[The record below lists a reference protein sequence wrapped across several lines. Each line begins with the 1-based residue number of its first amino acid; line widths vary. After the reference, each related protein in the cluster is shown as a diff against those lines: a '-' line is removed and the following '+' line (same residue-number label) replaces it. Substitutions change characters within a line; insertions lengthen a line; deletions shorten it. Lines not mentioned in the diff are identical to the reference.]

1 MLSVT
6 GLTKRYGDETALA
19 ALSLSVDGGEF
30 VTLLGPSGCG
40 KTTTLLAIAGHVT
53 PTAGTVSIGGR
64 DVTDSPP
71 EARSCGLVFQ
81 QDALFPHMTAREN
94 VAYAMAP
101 HDSDEQ
107 RQERRVDD
115 LLSLVGMAAHAGK
128 HPEQLSGG
136 QRRRVELVRALATD
150 PDVLLLDE
158 PLTGLD
164 RALREDLRA
173 EIARVHDRT
182 GVTTLYVTHD
192 QTEALSLSDR
202 LVILDDGRVVGE
214 GTPRSLYERPPNR
227 FVGSFLG
234 PSAELTATL
243 VSDDPPIAA
252 WCGYEFVLEGSPPG
266 DQITLLLR
274 PDDVGNSFEGT
285 ATERDVC
292 IEATVQDV
300 SHRGP
305 HSSVTVEAPDGMH
318 LSLAVEGFPDLH
330 RGDDLAVGFDAAD
343 LFAFAGGER
352 CAVSRGREAEYYD
365 EP

>member
-94 VAYAMAP
+94 VAYALAP
-101 HDSDEQ
+101 HDPDEQ

-115 LLSLVGMAAHAGK
+115 LLSLVGMADHAGK

-173 EIARVHDRT
+173 EIARVHEET

-202 LVILDDGRVVGE
+202 LTILRDGRIVGS
-214 GTPRSLYERPPNR
+214 GKPQTLYEQPLCR
-227 FVGSFLG
+227 FVASFLG
-234 PSAELTATL
+234 PASELAASL
-243 VSDDPPIAA
+243 VESNPPVAS
-252 WCGYEFVLEGSPPG
+252 WCGHEFVLDAPAPPEEP
-266 DQITLLLR
+266 ITLFLR
-274 PDDVGNSFEGT
+274 PEDATSSLEGKPVD
-285 ATERDVC
+285 RDV
-292 IEATVQDV
+292 AVDVTVQSV

-305 HSSVTVEAPDGMH
+305 HSTLMVEAPDGTT
-318 LSLAVEGFPDLH
+318 LSLKAAGFPDLE
-330 RGDDLAVGFDAAD
+330 RGDNLTVGFDAGD
-343 LFAFAGGER
+343 LTAFAGDDL
-352 CAVSRGREAEYYD
+352 VSIGHVR
-365 EP
+365 

>member
-94 VAYAMAP
+94 VAYALAP
-101 HDSDEQ
+101 QNPDEQ
-107 RQERRVDD
+107 QREQRVDE
-115 LLSLVGMAAHAGK
+115 LLSLVGIADHASK
-128 HPEQLSGG
+128 RPEQLSGG

-164 RALREDLRA
+164 RALREELRA
-173 EIARVHDRT
+173 EIARVHEQT
-182 GVTTLYVTHD
+182 GLTTLYVTHD

-202 LVILDDGRVVGE
+202 LVVLDDGRVAGE
-214 GTPRSLYERPPNR
+214 GTPELLYEQPPNR
-227 FVGSFLG
+227 FVASFLG
-234 PSAELTATL
+234 PAARLPAARVATA
-243 VSDDPPIAA
+243 PPVAS
-252 WCGYEFVLEGSPPG
+252 WCDYEFVLDGSPADG
-266 DQITLLLR
+266 DAVTFFLR
-274 PDDVGNSFEGT
+274 PDDVISSLNGEIG
-285 ATERDVC
+285 EQDVSVR
-292 IEATVQDV
+292 ATVTGT

-305 HSSVTVEAPDGMH
+305 RSTVTVRTPDGTT
-318 LSLAVEGFPDLH
+318 LSLEVAGFPDLQ
-330 RGDDLAVGFDAAD
+330 RGDALAVGFDVAD
-343 LFAFAGGER
+343 LLAFAGETR
-352 CAVSRGREAEYYD
+352 CVVRGLR
-365 EP
+365 